1 MKQLTLVLA
10 LKDRHE
16 ETINWIK
23 NNIYDEYDYLV
34 VDGSIKN
41 FNQKIFLEHK
51 FKNLKYYRCK
61 KDLNVK
67 NFYKKLHF
75 ASKKIKTQFVMA
87 IDNDDYINPK
97 AINECIIFLKNN
109 KNFSFVGGY
118 LSGVNKFS
126 NT

>member
-1 MKQLTLVLA
+1 MKQLTLILA

-51 FKNLKYYRCK
+51 FKNLNIIDV

-67 NFYKKLHF
+67 FFIKTSFCIKK
-75 ASKKIKTQFVMA
+75 SKTQFVLA

-97 AINECIIFLKNN
+97 I
-109 KNFSFVGGY
+109 
-118 LSGVNKFS
+118 
-126 NT
+126 